1 MPQRGHSVLLGET
14 DLGRHRHVCL
24 LIEDS
29 ATGAGL
35 LTDFVIERLAAGDRV
50 IYVGAKRHAL
60 LARFRMV
67 TDLSEA
73 VSSGQLDLRTW
84 DQSYLSSGRF
94 SAARQLTY
102 VRRALRE
109 GPSLGFRST
118 RLIGDMAWAQED
130 VPGVD
135 ELVAYERE
143 VDAIAARPG
152 TSIVCVYDV
161 RRHSEQQIADVRA
174 AHQASLV
181 RGRLVEVRP
190 QTFGPRQ
197 RILAAAA
204 VLFAENGITRTGVDT
219 LIEASGV
226 AKATFYRH
234 FPSKDDLIVAWL
246 RHPRTRWFDR
256 VRAEA
261 ESRATSPAEVIPRFF
276 DAVSDWVEA
285 DDFVGCPY
293 MSTALELAGDDPPSA
308 STAREHIAEI
318 GRFLE
323 SQVRAA
329 GRSNAAELGR
339 QLHAL
344 LAGAISLAVLNRS
357 TNSVRAA
364 RDVATRLLDTD
375 DETISARRRSRSGL
389 DRSGA

>member
-1 MPQRGHSVLLGET
+1 MPQRGDAVLLGGI

-24 LIEDS
+24 LLEDS
-29 ATGAGL
+29 DTGAAL
-35 LTDFVIERLAAGDRV
+35 LTDFVLERLAAGDRV
-50 IYVGAKRHAL
+50 VYVGEERHAL
-60 LARFRMV
+60 LARFQRRADV
-67 TDLSEA
+67 SAA
-73 VSSGQLDLRTW
+73 VASGQLDLRTW

-94 SAARQLTY
+94 SATRQLAY
-102 VRRALRE
+102 LRRALRD

-118 RLIGDMAWAQED
+118 RLIGDMAWAQDD

-143 VDAIAARPG
+143 VDAIAARPR
-152 TSIVCVYDV
+152 TSVVCAYDV
-161 RRHSEQQIADVRA
+161 MRHSERLIADVRA
-174 AHQASLV
+174 AHEASLV

-190 QTFGPRQ
+190 PSVNPRQ

-234 FPSKDDLIVAWL
+234 FPAKDDLVVAWL
-246 RHPRTRWFDR
+246 RDPRTRWFDR
-256 VRAEA
+256 VRSEA

-276 DAVSDWVEA
+276 DAVADWLEA

-293 MSTALELAGDDPPSA
+293 LGTALELGDDRRPPFT
-308 STAREHIAEI
+308 TAREHIDEI
-318 GRFLE
+318 GRFME
-323 SQVRAA
+323 GQVRAA
-329 GRSNAAELGR
+329 GRSNARALGR

-344 LAGAISLAVLNRS
+344 LAGAISLGVVSRS
-357 TNSVRAA
+357 TDNVRAA
-364 RDVATRLLDTD
+364 RDVATRLLEAADRRP
-375 DETISARRRSRSGL
+375 SARRR
-389 DRSGA
+389 